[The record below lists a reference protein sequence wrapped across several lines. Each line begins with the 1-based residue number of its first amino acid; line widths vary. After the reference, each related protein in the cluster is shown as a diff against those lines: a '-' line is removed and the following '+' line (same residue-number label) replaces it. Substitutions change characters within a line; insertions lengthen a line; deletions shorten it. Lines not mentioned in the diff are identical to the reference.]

1 MRNYSLCPP
10 SPTLELLKLDLKA
23 SKIENEKNNEN
34 YARSDCE
41 IIFMQFRLASENPC
55 KKSVPTAS
63 RRAVKLHFEKNCS
76 FSIAD
81 KLMRKDNVHDM
92 NKKT

>member
-1 MRNYSLCPP
+1 MRNYSLRPP

-23 SKIENEKNNEN
+23 SKIENEKITKIM
-34 YARSDCE
+34 RDQIGKHFSC
-41 IIFMQFRLASENPC
+41 IFVCNVKILAKNQYRQLQEELLSFI
-55 KKSVPTAS
+55 S
-63 RRAVKLHFEKNCS
+63 KNCS